1 MTFSISCTLI
11 DAARMRSRT
20 KASTPGR
27 SRCRTTSVCVEG
39 VRRAMSERG
48 IRAGLDVYAS
58 EPAAAAGEFADDIA
72 REPNL
77 YGTHHIG
84 ASTDQAQE
92 AIAAETVRVIR
103 TFKETGR
110 VPNVV
115 NLARRTPS
123 THTLVVRHRDRPGV
137 LASVLD
143 RVRAES
149 INVQEMENVIFE
161 GSEAAVARINL
172 EGGLAAEALER
183 LKADN
188 ADIIE
193 LSLLEIR

>member
-1 MTFSISCTLI
+1 MEPDF
-11 DAARMRSRT
+11 
-20 KASTPGR
+20 GR
-27 SRCRTTSVCVEG
+27 YRLEG
-39 VRRAMSERG
+39 TRG
-48 IRAGLDVYAS
+48 LRAGLDVFAA
-58 EPAAAAGEFADDIA
+58 EPTTATGAFTDEIA

-92 AIAAETVRVIR
+92 AIAAETVRIVQS
-103 TFKETGR
+103 FKETGR

-115 NLARRTPS
+115 NLAERTPA

-137 LASVLD
+137 LAKVLD
-143 RVRAES
+143 AIRAAG

-161 GSEAAVARINL
+161 GAQAAVARINL
-172 EGGLAAEALER
+172 EAAPPADVLEH
-183 LKADN
+183 LKASN

-193 LSLLEIR
+193 LSLLEIKS

>member
-1 MTFSISCTLI
+1 GALL
-11 DAARMRSRT
+11 
-20 KASTPGR
+20 
-27 SRCRTTSVCVEG
+27 
-39 VRRAMSERG
+39 RAMREKG
-48 IRAGLDVYAS
+48 IRAGLDVFAA
-58 EPAAAAGEFADDIA
+58 EPAGGTGEFTDEIG

-84 ASTDQAQE
+84 ASTEQAQE
-92 AIAAETVRVIR
+92 AIAAETVRIIR

-143 RVRAES
+143 RIRAES

-172 EGGLAAEALER
+172 EAALPVEVLER

-193 LSLLEIR
+193 LSLLEIRQP